1 VWWNGSSVRVPAYQ
15 EVNDPYNENYK
26 TLIKEI
32 EKDIKDMERQHISMD
47 WKSQCCS
54 KSPYL

>member
-1 VWWNGSSVRVPAYQ
+1 VPAYQ